1 MILCSIIYKNIKN
14 IKFSIF
20 LLYFYDILN
29 KNDGNFIFPLFL
41 LYFYD
46 ILNKND
52 GNFIFPLF
60 LLIIVK
66 EEVQIGGIW
75 QHIH

>member
-1 MILCSIIYKNIKN
+1 MILCSIIYKNIEN
-14 IKFSIF
+14 IKFSI
-20 LLYFYDILN
+20 
-29 KNDGNFIFPLFL
+29 FL

-66 EEVQIGGIW
+66 EEVWTGGIW